1 MMDTEKETT
10 TRTMEK
16 SKEAEAQMEE
26 LIEGGTKRIAQVVC
40 SMLSQGIPMK
50 QIEQRTGLSYS
61 VLEAAVYEVD
71 PGVWNYYFWQ
81 REKTIAERVTE
92 LAAAEDKGRAKGKT
106 ERRAE
111 GRAEEKENVARTM
124 LSLGYTIE
132 QIHQCTKLSVSEI
145 EALQK

>member
-1 MMDTEKETT
+1 MLDTEKETP

-16 SKEAEAQMEE
+16 SKEAEAQTEE

-40 SMLSQGIPMK
+40 SMLSQGIPME

-71 PGVWNYYFWQ
+71 PGIWNYYFWQ
-81 REKTIAERVTE
+81 REKAIAERVTE
-92 LAAAEDKGRAKGKT
+92 LAAAEDKGRAKV
-106 ERRAE
+106 
-111 GRAEEKENVARTM
+111 KENVARAM
-124 LSLGYTIE
+124 LSDNAPIQQIQKYTGL
-132 QIHQCTKLSVSEI
+132 TLSEI

>member
-16 SKEAEAQMEE
+16 SKEAEAQTEK

-40 SMLSQGIPMK
+40 SMLSQGIPME

-71 PGVWNYYFWQ
+71 PGIWNYYFWQ
-81 REKTIAERVTE
+81 REKAIAERVTE
-92 LAAAEDKGRAKGKT
+92 LAAAEDKGRAKV
-106 ERRAE
+106 
-111 GRAEEKENVARTM
+111 KENVARAM
-124 LSLGYTIE
+124 LSDNAPIQQIQKYTGL
-132 QIHQCTKLSVSEI
+132 TLSEI

>member
-1 MMDTEKETT
+1 MLDTEKETT

-16 SKEAEAQMEE
+16 SKEAEAQTEE

-40 SMLSQGIPMK
+40 SMLSQGIPME

-71 PGVWNYYFWQ
+71 PGIWNYYFWQ
-81 REKTIAERVTE
+81 REKAFAERVTE
-92 LAAAEDKGRAKGKT
+92 LAAAEDKGRAKV
-106 ERRAE
+106 
-111 GRAEEKENVARTM
+111 KENVARAM
-124 LSLGYTIE
+124 LSDNAPIQQIQKYTGL
-132 QIHQCTKLSVSEI
+132 TLSEI

>member
-1 MMDTEKETT
+1 MLDTEKETT

-16 SKEAEAQMEE
+16 SKEAEAQTEE

-40 SMLSQGIPMK
+40 SMLSQGIPME

-71 PGVWNYYFWQ
+71 PGIWNYYFWQ
-81 REKTIAERVTE
+81 REKAIAERVTE
-92 LAAAEDKGRAKGKT
+92 LAAAEDKGRAKV
-106 ERRAE
+106 
-111 GRAEEKENVARTM
+111 KENVARAM
-124 LSLGYTIE
+124 LSDNAPIQQIQKYTGL
-132 QIHQCTKLSVSEI
+132 TLSEI

>member
-1 MMDTEKETT
+1 MDTEKETT

-16 SKEAEAQMEE
+16 SKEAEAQTEE

-40 SMLSQGIPMK
+40 SMLSQGIPME

-71 PGVWNYYFWQ
+71 PGIWNYYFWQ
-81 REKTIAERVTE
+81 REKAIAERVTE
-92 LAAAEDKGRAKGKT
+92 LAAAEDKGRAKV
-106 ERRAE
+106 
-111 GRAEEKENVARTM
+111 KENVARAM
-124 LSLGYTIE
+124 LSDNAPIQ
-132 QIHQCTKLSVSEI
+132 QIQKDTGLTLSEI